1 MRISTA
7 QYYETTAANYQRN
20 FNKAIATSNEASSL
34 TRINT
39 AADDP
44 LGAGRLLQLGQ
55 QSAMLD
61 QYTSNISSTKSS
73 LSLQET
79 TLDSIGTALQRA
91 KEIALSANNGIA
103 TDDDRK
109 AYAAELGQ
117 IQQQVLGLMNS
128 KDSAGNFLFS
138 GSKTDTPPYSQN
150 SDGTYTYNGDQT
162 SINLGIGDG
171 LTVASNTTGWDA
183 FQQTINTSRT
193 QAAMT
198 APAVDDGR
206 VVLSNGQVTNSATY
220 DSKFASGQPYTVT
233 FLSSTQLK
241 ITDGL
246 GNDVTTEASQNGAFS
261 NSNGANQV
269 VNFRGVDLN
278 LNINLKSGDVPDTVI
293 AGHTFQLTANPDTIG
308 AVRSAGNPSTAVITG
323 SSVTDPVAYGKAF
336 PNGGAVLKFTSATA
350 FDLYAAPVTADSR
363 PVSSGTVVAGP
374 PDTATA
380 AGVTFTLGGGSAPAA
395 GDQFVVQA
403 NDHQTQNVLDTLGKM
418 ITALNTP
425 IDGNT
430 VAKQQFQAAMDSG
443 LANLDS
449 ASDQLGSAVTS
460 IGARGQSLDD
470 QSTTNQ
476 SLSLANTATQGAIRD
491 SDPAEVMTRLTLQ
504 QTMLQ
509 AAQLAFSKITSLGL
523 FNKI

>member
-44 LGAGRLLQLGQ
+44 LGAGRLLKLGQ
-55 QSAMLD
+55 QSAALE
-61 QYTSNISSTKSS
+61 QYTTNINTTKSA

-79 TLDSIGTALQRA
+79 TLTSIGSALQRA
-91 KEIALSANNGIA
+91 KEIGLAANNGIA
-103 TDDDRK
+103 TDADRK
-109 AYAAELGQ
+109 AYAAEISQ

-128 KDSAGNFLFS
+128 KDANGNYLFA
-138 GSKTDTPPYSQN
+138 GSKTDTPPYSPN
-150 SDGTYTYNGDQT
+150 SDGTFSYSGDQS
-162 SINLGIGDG
+162 SIDLGIGDG
-171 LTVASNTTGWDA
+171 MTVATNTTGWDA

-193 QAAMT
+193 QTSMT

-206 VVLSNGQVTNSATY
+206 VVLSQGTVGTAATY
-220 DSKFASGQPYTVT
+220 NAKFAGGEPYTVS

-241 ITDGL
+241 ITDAL
-246 GNDVTTEASQNGAFS
+246 GNDVTAEASQNGVIS
-261 NSNGANQV
+261 NRNGANQQV
-269 VNFRGVDLN
+269 SFRGVDLQ
-278 LNINLKSGDVPDTVI
+278 LNINLKAGDTNPDAVI
-293 AGHTFQLTANPDTIG
+293 AGLSFTLSATPDTFNTS
-308 AVRSAGNPSTAVITG
+308 RSPGNVSTAVIT
-323 SSVTDPVAYGKAF
+323 SSTVTDQAAYNKAF
-336 PNGGAVLKFTSATA
+336 PAGGAVLKFTSATD

-363 PVSSGTVVAGP
+363 PVSSGTMVGNN
-374 PDTATA
+374 ATA
-380 AGVTFTLGGGSAPAA
+380 AGVTFAVNGTPTG
-395 GDQFVVQA
+395 GDQFVSQS

-425 IDGNT
+425 IDGDA
-430 VAKQQFQAAMDSG
+430 VAKQKFQGAMEAG
-443 LANLDS
+443 LGNIDS
-449 ASDQLGSAVTS
+449 ATNQLGSAVTS
-460 IGARGQSLDD
+460 IGARGQSLDS
-470 QSTTNQ
+470 QTTTNE
-476 SLSLANTATQGAIRD
+476 SLTLANTATQSSIRD

>member
-34 TRINT
+34 TRVNT

-61 QYTSNISSTKSS
+61 QYSANISSTKSS

-79 TLDSIGTALQRA
+79 TLDSISTALQRA

-128 KDSAGNFLFS
+128 KDSSGNYLFS
-138 GSKTDTPPYSQN
+138 GSKTDTAPYSQN
-150 SDGTYTYNGDQT
+150 ADGTYTYNGDQT

-193 QAAMT
+193 QATMT

-206 VVLSNGQVTNSATY
+206 VVLSNGQVNNSATY
-220 DSKFASGQPYTVT
+220 DAKFASGQPYTVT

-278 LNINLKSGDVPDTVI
+278 LNINLKSGDVADTVI

-323 SSVTDPVAYGKAF
+323 ATVSNPTAYNAAF
-336 PNGGAVLKFTSATA
+336 PSGGAVLKFTSATA

-363 PVSSGTVVAGP
+363 PVSSGAVVAGP
-374 PDTATA
+374 PATATA
-380 AGVTFTLGGGSAPAA
+380 AGVTFALGGGTPAA
-395 GDQFVVQA
+395 GDQFAVQA

-418 ITALNTP
+418 VNAMNSP

-449 ASDQLGSAVTS
+449 ASNQLGSAVTS

-476 SLSLANTATQGAIRD
+476 SLSLANTATQGSIRD

>member
-1 MRISTA
+1 MRIATA

-20 FNKAIATSNEASSL
+20 FNKAIATSDEASSL

-44 LGAGRLLQLGQ
+44 LGAGRLLELGQ
-55 QSAMLD
+55 QSAMLS
-61 QYTSNISSTKSS
+61 QYSGNISTTKSA

-109 AYAAELGQ
+109 AYAAELNE
-117 IQQQVLGLMNS
+117 IKQQVLGLMNS
-128 KDSAGNFLFS
+128 KDSGGNYLFA
-138 GSKTDTPPYSQN
+138 GSKTDTAPYSQN
-150 SDGTYTYNGDQT
+150 SDGTYTYNGDQS

-171 LTVASNTTGWDA
+171 LSVATNTTGWDA
-183 FQQTINTSRT
+183 FQQSINTSRT
-193 QAAMT
+193 QTTIT

-206 VVLSNGQVTNSATY
+206 VILSNGQVGTSATY
-220 DSKFASGQPYTVT
+220 DAKFANGQPYTVS

-241 ITDGL
+241 ITDAL
-246 GNDVTTEASQNGAFS
+246 GNDVTTEASQNGVIS
-261 NSNGANQV
+261 NSNGANQSV
-269 VNFRGVDLN
+269 SFRGVDLN
-278 LNINLKSGDVPDTVI
+278 LNINLKAGDVADTVI
-293 AGHTFQLTANPDTIG
+293 AGHSFQLSAKPDTFN
-308 AVRSAGNPSTAVITG
+308 ATRSAGNPSTAVITG
-323 SSVTDPVAYGKAF
+323 STVTDPTAYNSTF
-336 PNGGAVLKFTSATA
+336 PAGGAIIKFTSATA
-350 FDLYAAPVTADSR
+350 FDMYAAPVTADSR
-363 PVSSGTVVAGP
+363 PVSSGAVVAGP
-374 PDTATA
+374 PATATA
-380 AGVTFTLGGGSAPAA
+380 AGVTFALGGGAPAA
-395 GDQFVVQA
+395 GDQFAVQS
-403 NDHQTQNVLDTLGKM
+403 NNHQTQNVLDTLSKM
-418 ITALNTP
+418 SAAMSLP

-430 VAKQQFQAAMDSG
+430 VAKQQFQAAMESG
-443 LANLDS
+443 IANLGS
-449 ASDQLGSAVTS
+449 ASDQLGRAVTS

-476 SLSLANTATQGAIRD
+476 SLTLANTATQGSIRD

>member
-44 LGAGRLLQLGQ
+44 VGAGRLLQLGQ

-61 QYTSNISSTKSS
+61 QYTSNISTTKSS

-103 TDDDRK
+103 TDADRK
-109 AYAAELGQ
+109 AYASELGQ

-128 KDSAGNFLFS
+128 KDSAGNYLFS

-150 SDGTYTYNGDQT
+150 SDGTYTYNGDQS

-171 LTVASNTTGWDA
+171 LNVATNTTGWDA

-193 QAAMT
+193 QTTMT

-206 VVLSNGQVTNSATY
+206 VVLSSGQVGNSATY
-220 DSKFASGQPYTVT
+220 DAKFASGQPYTVS

-241 ITDGL
+241 ITDAL
-246 GNDVTTEASQNGAFS
+246 GNDVTTEASQNGAFT

-269 VNFRGVDLN
+269 VSFRGVDMN
-278 LNINLKSGDVPDTVI
+278 LNINLKTGDTNPDAVI
-293 AGHTFQLTANPDTIG
+293 AGHSFTLAATPDT
-308 AVRSAGNPSTAVITG
+308 
-323 SSVTDPVAYGKAF
+323 
-336 PNGGAVLKFTSATA
+336 FTC
-350 FDLYAAPVTADSR
+350 
-363 PVSSGTVVAGP
+363 
-374 PDTATA
+374 
-380 AGVTFTLGGGSAPAA
+380 
-395 GDQFVVQA
+395 
-403 NDHQTQNVLDTLGKM
+403 
-418 ITALNTP
+418 TP
-425 IDGNT
+425 R
-430 VAKQQFQAAMDSG
+430 Q
-443 LANLDS
+443 
-449 ASDQLGSAVTS
+449 
-460 IGARGQSLDD
+460 
-470 QSTTNQ
+470 
-476 SLSLANTATQGAIRD
+476 
-491 SDPAEVMTRLTLQ
+491 
-504 QTMLQ
+504 
-509 AAQLAFSKITSLGL
+509 
-523 FNKI
+523 

>member
-7 QYYETTAANYQRN
+7 QYYEITAANYQRN

-44 LGAGRLLQLGQ
+44 IGAGRLLQLGQ

-61 QYTSNISSTKSS
+61 QYGTNIESTKSA

-79 TLDSIGTALQRA
+79 TLNSIGTALQRA
-91 KEIALSANNGIA
+91 KELGLAANNGIA
-103 TDDDRK
+103 TDADRK
-109 AYAAELGQ
+109 AYASELGQ

-128 KDSAGNFLFS
+128 RDSAGNYLFS

-150 SDGTYTYNGDQT
+150 ADGTFAYSGDQS

-171 LTVASNTTGWDA
+171 MSIATNTTGWDA

-193 QAAMT
+193 QTTMT

-206 VVLSNGQVTNSATY
+206 VVLSGGEVTASTTY
-220 DSKFASGQPYTVT
+220 NSKFASGQPYQIT

-241 ITDGL
+241 VTDAA
-246 GNDVTTEASQNGAFS
+246 GNDVTAEASQNGVVS
-261 NSNGANQV
+261 NTSGANQV
-269 VNFRGVDLN
+269 VNFRGVDLK

-293 AGHTFQLTANPDTIG
+293 AGHSFQLSAKPDSFNTS
-308 AVRSAGNPSTAVITG
+308 RSPGNTSTAVITG
-323 SSVTDPVAYGKAF
+323 SNVTNSSSYTNAF
-336 PNGGAVLKFTSATA
+336 PAGGAILKFTSATA
-350 FDLYAAPVTADSR
+350 YDLYAAPITADSR
-363 PVSSGTVVAGP
+363 PVSSGTMTAGN
-374 PDTATA
+374 ATA
-380 AGVTFTLGGGSAPAA
+380 AGVTFAIGGTPAT
-395 GDQFVVQA
+395 GDQFVIQG
-403 NDHQTQNVLDTLGKM
+403 NNHQTQNVLDTLGQM
-418 ITALNTP
+418 ISALNSP
-425 IDGNT
+425 VDSDPVI
-430 VAKQQFQAAMDSG
+430 KQQFQAAMDSG
-443 LANLDS
+443 LNNLN
-449 ASDQLGSAVTS
+449 SAVNQIGTAVSS
-460 IGARGQSLDD
+460 IGARGQSLDS
-470 QSTTNQ
+470 QTATNQ
-476 SLSLANTATQGAIRD
+476 SLTLANTTSQSSIRD

-509 AAQLAFSKITSLGL
+509 AAQLAFSKISQLGL

>member
-61 QYTSNISSTKSS
+61 QYTSNISTTKSS

-103 TDDDRK
+103 TDADRK
-109 AYAAELGQ
+109 AYASELGQ

-128 KDSAGNFLFS
+128 KDSAGNYLFS

-150 SDGTYTYNGDQT
+150 SDGTYTYNGDQS

-171 LTVASNTTGWDA
+171 LNVATNTTGWDA

-193 QAAMT
+193 QTTMT

-206 VVLSNGQVTNSATY
+206 VVLSSGQVGNSATY
-220 DSKFASGQPYTVT
+220 DAKFASGQPYTVS

-241 ITDGL
+241 ITDAL
-246 GNDVTTEASQNGAFS
+246 GNDVTTEASQNGAFT

-269 VNFRGVDLN
+269 VSFRGVDMN
-278 LNINLKSGDVPDTVI
+278 LNINLKTGDTNPDAVI
-293 AGHTFQLTANPDTIG
+293 AGHSFTLAATPDTFN
-308 AVRSAGNPSTAVITG
+308 ATRSAGNPSTAVIT
-323 SSVTDPVAYGKAF
+323 SSTVTNAAAYNAAF
-336 PNGGAVLKFTSATA
+336 PAGGAILKFTSATA

-363 PVSSGTVVAGP
+363 PVSSGTVAAGTP
-374 PDTATA
+374 ATATA
-380 AGVTFTLGGGSAPAA
+380 AGVTFALGGGTPAT
-395 GDQFVVQA
+395 GDQFSVQS
-403 NDHQTQNVLDTLGKM
+403 NSHQTQNVLDTLGNM
-418 ITALNTP
+418 ITAMNQP

-443 LANLDS
+443 LANLES
-449 ASDQLGSAVTS
+449 ASNQIGTAVTS

-476 SLSLANTATQGAIRD
+476 SLSLANTATQGSIRD

-509 AAQLAFSKITSLGL
+509 AAQLAFSKITQLGL

>member
-34 TRINT
+34 TRVNT

-44 LGAGRLLQLGQ
+44 VGAGRLLQLGQ

-61 QYTSNISSTKSS
+61 QYNGNISSTKSA

-109 AYAAELGQ
+109 AYASELGQ

-128 KDSAGNFLFS
+128 KDASGNFLFS

-193 QAAMT
+193 QATMT

-206 VVLSNGQVTNSATY
+206 VVLSNGQVSNSATY
-220 DSKFASGQPYTVT
+220 DAKFASGQPYTVT

-278 LNINLKSGDVPDTVI
+278 LNINLKPGDVPDTVI
-293 AGHTFQLTANPDTIG
+293 AGHTFQLSASQDSFNAT
-308 AVRSAGNPSTAVITG
+308 RSAGNASTAVITG
-323 SSVTDPVAYGKAF
+323 SAITNPAAYNAAF
-336 PNGGAVLKFTSATA
+336 PTGGAVLKFTSPTA
-350 FDLYAAPVTADSR
+350 FDLYAAPVTVDSR
-363 PVSSGTVVAGP
+363 PVSSGAVVAGP
-374 PDTATA
+374 PSTATA
-380 AGVTFTLGGGSAPAA
+380 AGVTFTLGGGAPAA
-395 GDQFVVQA
+395 NDQFAVQS
-403 NDHQTQNVLDTLGKM
+403 NNHQTQNVLDTLGKM
-418 ITALNTP
+418 ISAMSLP
-425 IDGNT
+425 VDGNT
-430 VAKQQFQAAMDSG
+430 NAKQQFQAAMESG

-449 ASDQLGSAVTS
+449 ASNQLGSAITS

-470 QSTTNQ
+470 QTTTNQ
-476 SLSLANTATQGAIRD
+476 SLSLANTATQSSIRD

>member
-1 MRISTA
+1 MRIATA

-20 FNKAIATSNEASSL
+20 YNNAIATSNEASSL
-34 TRINT
+34 VRINT

-44 LGAGRLLQLGQ
+44 IGAGRLLQLGQ
-55 QSAMLD
+55 QSSMLD
-61 QYTSNISSTKSS
+61 QYNGNISTTKSA

-91 KEIALSANNGIA
+91 KEIALSANNGTA
-103 TDDDRK
+103 TDADRK
-109 AYAAELGQ
+109 AYASELSQ

-128 KDSAGNFLFS
+128 KDSAGNYQFS

-162 SINLGIGDG
+162 NINLGIGDG
-171 LTVASNTTGWDA
+171 LTVATNTTGWDA
-183 FQQTINTSRT
+183 FQQTVNTSRT
-193 QAAMT
+193 QATMT

-206 VVLSNGQVTNSATY
+206 VVLSNGQVSNSATY
-220 DSKFASGQPYTVT
+220 DAKFASGQPYIVS

-241 ITDGL
+241 ITDVL

-278 LNINLKSGDVPDTVI
+278 LNINLQSGDVPDTVI
-293 AGHTFQLTANPDTIG
+293 AGHTFQLSAASDSFNAT
-308 AVRSAGNPSTAVITG
+308 RSAGNPSTAVITG
-323 SSVTDPVAYGKAF
+323 SAVTNPAAYTAAF
-336 PNGGAVLKFTSATA
+336 PSGGAVLKFTSATA
-350 FDLYAAPVTADSR
+350 FDLYAAPVTANSR
-363 PVSSGTVVAGP
+363 PVSSGAVVAGP
-374 PDTATA
+374 PSTATA
-380 AGVTFTLGGGSAPAA
+380 AGVTFTLGGSAPAA
-395 GDQFVVQA
+395 GDQFA
-403 NDHQTQNVLDTLGKM
+403 IESNNHQTQNVLDTLGKM
-418 ITALNTP
+418 ITAMNAP

-430 VAKQQFQAAMDSG
+430 IAKQQFMAAMDSG

-449 ASDQLGSAVTS
+449 ANNQLGSAISS

-470 QSTTNQ
+470 QTTTNQ
-476 SLSLANTATQGAIRD
+476 SLTLANTATQSSIRD

-509 AAQLAFSKITSLGL
+509 AAQLAFSKISQLGL

>member
-34 TRINT
+34 TRVNT

-44 LGAGRLLQLGQ
+44 VGAGRLLQLGQ

-61 QYTSNISSTKSS
+61 QYNGNISSTKSS

-103 TDDDRK
+103 TDNDRK
-109 AYAAELGQ
+109 AYASELGQ

-128 KDSAGNFLFS
+128 KDASGNFLFS

-171 LTVASNTTGWDA
+171 LSVATNTTGWDA

-193 QAAMT
+193 QATMT

-206 VVLSNGQVTNSATY
+206 VVLSNGQVSNSATY
-220 DSKFASGQPYTVT
+220 DAKFASGQPYTVT

-293 AGHTFQLTANPDTIG
+293 AGHTFQLSASPDSFNAT
-308 AVRSAGNPSTAVITG
+308 RSAGNASTTVITG
-323 SSVTDPVAYGKAF
+323 SAITNPAAYNAAF
-336 PNGGAVLKFTSATA
+336 PTGGAVLKFTSATA

-363 PVSSGTVVAGP
+363 PVSSGAVVAGP
-374 PDTATA
+374 PSTATA
-380 AGVTFTLGGGSAPAA
+380 AGVTFTLGGGAPAA
-395 GDQFVVQA
+395 NDQFAVQS

-418 ITALNTP
+418 ISAMSAP
-425 IDGNT
+425 VDGNT
-430 VAKQQFQAAMDSG
+430 NAKQQFQAAMDSG
-443 LANLDS
+443 LANLES
-449 ASDQLGSAVTS
+449 ASNQLGSAITS

-476 SLSLANTATQGAIRD
+476 SLGLANTSTQSSIRD